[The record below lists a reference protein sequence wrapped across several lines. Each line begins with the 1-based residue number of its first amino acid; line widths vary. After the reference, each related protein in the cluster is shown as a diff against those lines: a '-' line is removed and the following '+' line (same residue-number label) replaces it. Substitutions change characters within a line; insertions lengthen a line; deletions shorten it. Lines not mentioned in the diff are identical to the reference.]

1 MSNNDISI
9 DGSIVAVRHK
19 IVLIGDVNVGK
30 TSIMYRFIEEKYKDV
45 YDVYSI

>member
-30 TSIMYRFIEEKYKDV
+30 TSIMYRFIEEKFKDV
-45 YDVYSI
+45 YDVYYL